1 MRMASTG
8 CSKSRRLNRSW
19 QPSLFAVYRTTAS
32 PSELGWCNRKRY
44 RLCFLMLIKVDSHQL
59 CNLTIVCLVWSTGRS
74 ITRLWRNRSM
84 EDFGSEIF
92 AIKTVLCAGNVVY
105 QAVDK
110 VLQQHSRCTQRLK
123 VWRRVRFAY
132 LLTAD
137 LLEGLSGQR
146 TTDATRVCD
155 CPGAHGSA
163 VR

>member
-1 MRMASTG
+1 
-8 CSKSRRLNRSW
+8 
-19 QPSLFAVYRTTAS
+19 
-32 PSELGWCNRKRY
+32 
-44 RLCFLMLIKVDSHQL
+44 
-59 CNLTIVCLVWSTGRS
+59 
-74 ITRLWRNRSM
+74 M

-92 AIKTVLCAGNVVY
+92 AIETVLCAGNVVY

-132 LLTAD
+132 LHTAD

-155 CPGAHGSA
+155 CPDAHGSA
-163 VR
+163 VRKEFVNTLLCAFLSGAAMDDTSLGL